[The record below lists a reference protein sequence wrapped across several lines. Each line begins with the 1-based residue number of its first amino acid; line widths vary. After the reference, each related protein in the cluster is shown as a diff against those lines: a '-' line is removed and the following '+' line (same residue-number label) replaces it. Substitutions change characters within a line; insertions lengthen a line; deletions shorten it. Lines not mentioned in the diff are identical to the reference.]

1 MSFQFSGCQL
11 FLVWWYDARPKSTL
25 CTLKNNSV
33 FIWQIMIF
41 CYSSFL
47 SIFSTSQDSLPYFH
61 FFYLYIPSHI
71 LPWNLTILLFP
82 PIFSKNISL
91 VSLYAMFFLSRR
103 EYWCSRQMRHY
114 MLVSVALLNLSIPS
128 LHKARVN
135 SQKVRTDYVYWTPI
149 PLPLAATRISIPICA
164 LRRKWHKR
172 RKWAHVSI

>member
-1 MSFQFSGCQL
+1 ML
-11 FLVWWYDARPKSTL
+11 
-25 CTLKNNSV
+25 
-33 FIWQIMIF
+33 
-41 CYSSFL
+41 SFL

-71 LPWNLTILLFP
+71 LPWKLTILLFP

-149 PLPLAATRISIPICA
+149 LLPLAATRISIPICA